1 MKTLSAK
8 DSELLIYDLANS
20 QFLPPTFYFP
30 PYSVGEGEGG
40 GTLRPE
46 GGLHTL

>member
-20 QFLPPTFYFP
+20 QFLPLTFYFP

-40 GTLRPE
+40 GHPPT
-46 GGLHTL
+46 